1 MITQKLLVINQYY
14 APDVAATAQLAAE
27 LCSSLAERGY
37 EVHVL
42 TGQPSYTATAS
53 EAPPFEVLNGVHVH
67 RVPMNAGGRER
78 MRSRL
83 TGYLQFLWRARRMAG
98 KLASLEHFDG
108 VLTFHNPPIVGIVA
122 TLLARRHGIRYTY
135 VLYDI
140 HPDIVIATGWIR
152 LPRPVFWL
160 WDVVHRWIMRR
171 ADAIIVLSENMK
183 RTLVEGKH
191 ISPERVH
198 VVPVWGRPELRP
210 APPSAELRQE
220 LGVGEKDQLLL
231 YSGNMGV
238 MHSLDTVLDAA
249 DLLRGQPFRFLFV
262 GDGIKRE
269 LLVSRAQREKLDQV
283 RFLPFQPEER
293 FVQLVSTADLCLVC
307 LAPGME
313 RFALPSRTYTFMSA
327 GRPLI
332 TVMSPDADVAQ
343 QVTEFRCGWNVTSGA
358 EFARLVNRLA
368 KEPQELIDSGERAR
382 AAYEMKFRRERVT
395 EEYIKVLEG
404 HGMR

>member
-1 MITQKLLVINQYY
+1 MTGRKLLVINQYY
-14 APDVAATAQLAAE
+14 APDVAATAQIAAE
-27 LCSSLAERGY
+27 LCSSLAARGY

-42 TGQPSYTATAS
+42 TGQPSYTSMAPT
-53 EAPPFEVLNGVHVH
+53 APPFEVLNGVHVH
-67 RVPMNAGGRER
+67 RVPMNARGRER
-78 MRSRL
+78 MRSRVA
-83 TGYLQFLWRARRMAG
+83 GYLQFLWRARREAG
-98 KLASLEHFDG
+98 NLASHEHFDG
-108 VLTFHNPPIVGIVA
+108 VLTFHNPPIIGIVA
-122 TLLARRHGIRYTY
+122 ALLARRHGIRYTY

-171 ADAIIVLSENMK
+171 ANAIIVLSEGMK

-210 APPSAELRQE
+210 APPSQELRRE
-220 LGVGEKDQLLL
+220 LGVEEGELLLL

-238 MHSLDTVLDAA
+238 MHPLDTVLDAA

-262 GDGIKRE
+262 GDGIKRDP
-269 LLVSRAQREKLDQV
+269 LVSRAKREKLDKV
-283 RFLPFQPEER
+283 CFLPFQPEER
-293 FVQLVSTADLCLVC
+293 YIQLVSTADLCLVC
-307 LAPGME
+307 FAPGME
-313 RFALPSRTYTFMSA
+313 RFALPSRTYTFLSA

-332 TVMSPDADVAQ
+332 TVMSPDADVARQ
-343 QVTEFRCGWNVTSGA
+343 ITEFRCGWNVTSGA
-358 EFARLVNRLA
+358 EFACLANRLV
-368 KEPQELIDSGERAR
+368 KEPQELIDSGKRAR
-382 AAYEMKFRRERVT
+382 AAYEMNFRRERVT